1 MNERIRELAKQA
13 RAEVRADWDKE
24 NKIPYP
30 EAHYVFQRDNDQR
43 FAELIVQ
50 ECASI
55 CEEMSA
61 KCAGLPGD
69 GALAQ
74 DCANYI
80 RQDFGVEE

>member
-1 MNERIRELAKQA
+1 MNERIKQLA
-13 RAEVRADWDKE
+13 V
-24 NKIPYP
+24 
-30 EAHYVFQRDNDQR
+30 EANGEFYTGFAGSPNSVKFTEEEFQN
-43 FAELIVQ
+43 FSESIVQ

-61 KCAGLPGD
+61 KCAGIPGD

-80 RQDFGVEE
+80 RQDFGVE